1 MTTTMTCQLQKAA
14 LSYARSLLEQTVPV
28 LRCHPGLKRPYANS
42 EGTWDVCDDPDRV
55 EGWLKPGDNL
65 AVLLGPEKASPV
77 IAVGLDVYK
86 DPEIIDFAKEL
97 GVTSDAPVW
106 IQRTGRGGLTP
117 IYSAPSIS
125 LKRNTREKGSAIDLL
140 TNGYTLIPPSD
151 TGREPDG
158 GGPYTWIKGHSPLDI
173 PLGDLDEPPKDLL
186 VWWQGLSAPELPHA
200 ARDSGR
206 SQAPSWLTDPIPE
219 GQRNETLAKLAGYY
233 HRKLSDDAVVSHL
246 VHQANLTQC
255 HPPLP
260 RHEVDT
266 IVNSILRR
274 EGAGHYRGVTPAT
287 LEYIR

>member
-1 MTTTMTCQLQKAA
+1 MVTGLEI
-14 LSYARSLLEQTVPV
+14 ARSLLSDTVPL
-28 LRCHPGLKRPYANS
+28 LRCHPGLKRPHANG
-42 EGTWDVCDDPDRV
+42 EGTWDSLDDPDYL
-55 EGWLKPGDNL
+55 ELWLKPDDNL
-65 AVLLGPEKASPV
+65 AILLGPQKASPV

-86 DPEIIDFAKEL
+86 DPKIIDFAKEL
-97 GVTSDAPVW
+97 GVTSDAAVW

-117 IYSAPSIS
+117 IYSAPSVA
-125 LKRNTREKGSAIDLL
+125 LKRNTLEKASAIDLL

-151 TGREPDG
+151 TSREPDG
-158 GGPYTWIKGHSPLDI
+158 GGAYTWIKGHSPLDI
-173 PLGDLDEPPKDLL
+173 PLAELDEPPQDLL
-186 VWWQGLSAPELPHA
+186 VWWQSLSAPELPHPQ
-200 ARDSGR
+200 RDSGQGR
-206 SQAPSWLTDPIPE
+206 APSWLTGPIPE

-260 RHEVDT
+260 RNEVDV

-274 EGAGHYRGVTPAT
+274 DGAGHYRGVTPAT